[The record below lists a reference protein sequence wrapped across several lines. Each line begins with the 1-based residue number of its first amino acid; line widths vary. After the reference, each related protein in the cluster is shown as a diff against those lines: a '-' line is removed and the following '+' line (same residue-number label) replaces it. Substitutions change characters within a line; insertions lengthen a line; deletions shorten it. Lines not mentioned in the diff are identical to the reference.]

1 MKNSVDILHKLK
13 IKLPYDP
20 AIPFWSIF
28 PKEIKTR
35 YQKDG
40 CTPMFCCLA
49 AKSCP
54 TLCNPMDC
62 SMPGYPVIHHLPEF
76 AQTHVH

>member
-35 YQKDG
+35 YQKYV

-54 TLCNPMDC
+54 TLCSPMDC
-62 SMPGYPVIHHLPEF
+62 SMPGSPVLHYLLKV
-76 AQTHVH
+76 AQTHVQ